1 MKQEEQL
8 VSDIQRGERLA
19 MRSLYDQYSGFAMA
33 IALRYVPDR
42 DDVSDI
48 LQDSFVKIFLSIG
61 SYEYR
66 GEGMLRAWIAR
77 IVSNEA
83 LGFLRRRN
91 SITFTDNIPDNTPDE
106 DPDISM
112 IDDDTLAN
120 MIAQLPEG
128 YRVVLNLYVFGNMSH
143 KEIAAKLG
151 ITPST
156 SASQFFHAKKMLALL
171 INEHRKKNII

>member
-83 LGFLRRRN
+83 
-91 SITFTDNIPDNTPDE
+91 
-106 DPDISM
+106 
-112 IDDDTLAN
+112 
-120 MIAQLPEG
+120 
-128 YRVVLNLYVFGNMSH
+128 
-143 KEIAAKLG
+143 
-151 ITPST
+151 
-156 SASQFFHAKKMLALL
+156 
-171 INEHRKKNII
+171 

>member
-1 MKQEEQL
+1 
-8 VSDIQRGERLA
+8 
-19 MRSLYDQYSGFAMA
+19 MRRLYDQYSGFAMA

-48 LQDSFVKIFLSIG
+48 LQDSFVKIFQSIG

-91 SITFTDNIPDNTPDE
+91 GITFTDNIPDNTPDE

-112 IDDDTLAN
+112 IDDDTLAK
-120 MIAQLPEG
+120 MIAQLPE
-128 YRVVLNLYVFGNMSH
+128 V
-143 KEIAAKLG
+143 
-151 ITPST
+151 
-156 SASQFFHAKKMLALL
+156 
-171 INEHRKKNII
+171 